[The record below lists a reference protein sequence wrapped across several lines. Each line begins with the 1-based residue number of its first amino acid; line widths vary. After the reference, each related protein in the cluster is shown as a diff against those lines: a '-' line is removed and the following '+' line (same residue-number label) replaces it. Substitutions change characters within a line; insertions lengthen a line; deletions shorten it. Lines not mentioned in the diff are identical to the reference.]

1 LFYPDISSVQGA
13 MDLSG
18 VHAVCIKHTEGTYYV
33 NPDYAAQVAKAEAA
47 NAFCF
52 AYHFLT
58 NEDPTA
64 QAKYCFDNV
73 GSKVAV
79 MADVETQTQ
88 TGSNPTLEQN
98 VGSSRLSAISA
109 GSSTSTTCRSGTGAR
124 SGAHRIWRR

>member
-1 LFYPDISSVQGA
+1 

-47 NAFCF
+47 NAFYL

-64 QAKYCFDNV
+64 QAKYCFDDV

-88 TGSNPTLEQN
+88 TGSKPTLEQN
-98 VGSSRLSAISA
+98 VEFIQAFRNLGGII
-109 GSSTSTTCRSGTGAR
+109 
-124 SGAHRIWRR
+124 HVN